1 MFLLKYTYYAF
12 EIVFLFFINLNTK
25 NFLIFSPRYFSFI
38 FKRVLIFNIKKKKFF
53 LQKVRN
59 FFDINTVYQIFGYE
73 EYNLNRIY
81 NWKKI
86 ISEFYNKNSKKS
98 IIFDCGS
105 NIGSSSR
112 YFSEIYP
119 KAKIISVEPDIDN
132 FYLAKKN
139 INLSKTFLIKNA
151 VASSNFNYDV
161 KKKKDPRAHQ
171 IKLNKKSTNNKTLT
185 IKDLLK
191 DNKRF
196 KPFIIKIDIEG
207 FEDNLFKK
215 NIKWMNDFKVII
227 IEIHDWMIPSG
238 SFSSNFVISLAKILK
253 KNKRGLIIQ
262 GENLI
267 SIRIN

>member
-1 MFLLKYTYYAF
+1 MILLKYTYYAF

-25 NFLIFSPRYFSFI
+25 NFLIFSPRYLSFI

-53 LQKVRN
+53 IQKIRN

-86 ISEFYNKNSKKS
+86 ISEFYNRNSKKS

-161 KKKKDPRAHQ
+161 KKKKILAP
-171 IKLNKKSTNNKTLT
+171 IKLNLIKKVQ
-185 IKDLLK
+185 
-191 DNKRF
+191 
-196 KPFIIKIDIEG
+196 IIK
-207 FEDNLFKK
+207 
-215 NIKWMNDFKVII
+215 
-227 IEIHDWMIPSG
+227 H
-238 SFSSNFVISLAKILK
+238 
-253 KNKRGLIIQ
+253 
-262 GENLI
+262 
-267 SIRIN
+267 